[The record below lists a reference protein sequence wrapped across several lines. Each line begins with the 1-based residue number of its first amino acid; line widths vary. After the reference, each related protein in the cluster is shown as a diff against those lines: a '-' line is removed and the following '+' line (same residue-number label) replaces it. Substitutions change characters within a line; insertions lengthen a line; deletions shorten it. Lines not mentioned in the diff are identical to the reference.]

1 MFLNLHPLKWF
12 KAGYSFNYSHRSMI
26 YLKKVIFAL
35 LNVLWWIAFICI
47 IYVNNQKTMS
57 IRIRSM
63 FVSYM
68 KLNTVIA
75 SDFGKQIISPIL
87 VKNQN
92 CSAFF
97 LATAAL
103 PVHGLKKVKYLLL
116 LDLLRIYYFWSCPF
130 LYISYTKL
138 WYCNLLIT
146 FDPKRVP
153 LRSFT
158 YKCSTIYWWHTE
170 SFVSVEVGHLW

>member
-1 MFLNLHPLKWF
+1 
-12 KAGYSFNYSHRSMI
+12 
-26 YLKKVIFAL
+26 
-35 LNVLWWIAFICI
+35 
-47 IYVNNQKTMS
+47 
-57 IRIRSM
+57 M

-116 LDLLRIYYFWSCPF
+116 LDLLRIYYF
-130 LYISYTKL
+130 
-138 WYCNLLIT
+138 
-146 FDPKRVP
+146 
-153 LRSFT
+153 
-158 YKCSTIYWWHTE
+158 
-170 SFVSVEVGHLW
+170 